1 MEYNLKGLCSTIF
14 LKTVFHNILTVK
26 AMQNLT
32 QNMQFVNTLSGTL
45 MKNTYILKSKNKKRA

>member
-45 MKNTYILKSKNKKRA
+45 MKNTYIIKK